1 VKPLTVSLASDLIVI
16 ILLTS
21 PLAAEA
27 DNASICSVLLP
38 S

>member
-1 VKPLTVSLASDLIVI
+1 MSLASDLIVI

-21 PLAAEA
+21 PLVVEA
-27 DNASICSVLLP
+27 GNASICSVLLP